1 MSDGYVETSLIEAN
15 RSRSQEALG
24 GNNDNPSTWTN
35 TLGDI
40 YHLKAGD
47 KVSLYAGYV
56 SEKGAGSQKTIEIK
70 GSSLGKTKSFT
81 YTKEVLT
88 IENITK
94 RRIFSEVTQ
103 VTEDIELRDNVAN
116 LVLGFYKNMNGTGYI
131 TLPRRFANIGGD
143 GPPGLP
149 STNDGESPPHIT
161 PNPLTTVPWE
171 SVDSTTLG
179 GVNFLNASY
188 YLRTDRKPSYYG
200 NRLGT
205 VINDNAKYT
214 MFVSRYSYLGTRNDY
229 TAGLINAGKGT
240 EPNGRYTIDP
250 EYREYYPYRPKQEI
264 EVERGFNSAQ
274 FIAEDLTQKLQEI
287 TTNDTLVFNGTY
299 LQQYAPSSPSLGNPI
314 NVTRIVESNCYKTSN
329 CMTAGLCSELGYGY
343 ISGDSIPLDNTWYN
357 NFQAVGMKRPEL
369 YIKGQAI
376 NMIAEPNILNPSF
389 STIAP
394 DRLLGS
400 ETRATFSFGADEPL
414 RTLIPY
420 TKDNLK
426 ILKDFIDTQDFYPE
440 IWENWN
446 GTTDSAKGQISYGD
460 GTHYNST
467 HTIDNTRFF
476 HINKTSAANK
486 VEVTDYT
493 INTGAELDYDATT
506 LTIRIPY
513 AGILYQQSDT
523 IQNVTISDGASPA
536 TFTDLQVLKAT
547 LVTGDALNPIYFFQ
561 AQTQDLKVVL
571 PGGVSITSGQ
581 ALTIKAMSVIGSIAN
596 NTMAGNYSIGATSI
610 NVQYDGTTTGLM
622 GLDFIYDSVEF
633 RGNSESQQYVE
644 VTDAVDIGGG
654 VQTLT
659 LASPGLTSDVS
670 VLDTVSF
677 DVETAY
683 QSNRRQITHTTL
695 GSSLYRGSPI
705 IGKDSADS
713 HLLQSALFLVYYQE
727 SDKDTYYDN
736 PSYDAGKFTYGC
748 FTKES
753 YSLNGIT
760 GDFINIHPQVSAGS
774 VSDAAFS
781 LSMPP
786 EFSQN
791 PPSTNIPIEAG
802 RKWGYDLHATAVGQ
816 PQIALFNGEGVGEN
830 YYGRAFSNIYT
841 LPKIGEVSNGHENL
855 SFTNDDGYA
864 GTTHGYI
871 NRRYIG
877 ADSPKVNWDG
887 EHFNISDLHTGEN
900 LSSRGA
906 DGGRICN
913 DINPTGGSGTDGEN
927 TAFSYIVSDVPTAQG
942 DPIYKLNPFQN
953 MDEFCPQ
960 LMPYQK
966 QRELYTRNGSSTVAG
981 AAGKQLFNQFNYN
994 YEPFEIYDSKSGV
1007 FLEDMGYDEETWDKS
1022 LWGVMGFSYA
1032 QFNGSQNN
1040 RGERVDNTN
1049 ITRLMIPTTN
1059 ANIQATDT
1067 KNYTTN
1073 ENGIVHFT
1081 DNLPSPFM
1089 LYNYDGAGQ
1098 VLEDTGTEL
1107 NVWPINPNI
1116 NVKTSSILLTAENFP
1131 TSMIKGYYTIR
1142 SDIIPQSIFVGG
1154 SSNIT
1159 NMPIIGMVNKENP
1172 QSDYY
1177 FGGESDVQFTIGR
1190 PTSLSSIKVGIFD
1203 PDGTPANVGQS
1214 SSVIFKVERQIKTS
1228 FNIIGDILANGKKGK
1243 AKI

>member
-1 MSDGYVETSLIEAN
+1 MSDGYVETALIEAN
-15 RSRSQEALG
+15 RSRSQEVLG

-88 IENITK
+88 LEEITK
-94 RRIFSEVTQ
+94 RRAFSEVTQ

-131 TLPRRFANIGGD
+131 TLPRRYAAIGGD
-143 GPPGLP
+143 GPAGFN
-149 STNDGESPPHIT
+149 STDVGDPPVNT
-161 PNPLTTVPWE
+161 PNPLTEIPWQNTDSE
-171 SVDSTTLG
+171 LLGAVD
-179 GVNFLNASY
+179 FLNASY

-200 NRLGT
+200 FKLGT

-214 MFVSRYSYLGTRNDY
+214 MFVSRYSNLGSRSDLSC
-229 TAGLINAGKGT
+229 GLINAGKGT

-250 EYREYYPYRPKQEI
+250 EYREYYPYRPKQQI
-264 EVERGFNSAQ
+264 EVERGFSSAQ

-287 TTNDTLVFNGTY
+287 TTNDTLVFAGTY
-299 LQQYAPSSPSLGNPI
+299 LDQYSPAYPALGNPI
-314 NVTRIVESNCYKTSN
+314 NVTRIVESNCYKTLN
-329 CMTAGLCSELGYGY
+329 CMTAGLCSADAYNN
-343 ISGDSIPLDNTWYN
+343 IAGDSIPLVNTWYN

-376 NMIAEPNILNPSF
+376 NMIAEPNILNTSF
-389 STIAP
+389 STITP

-426 ILKDFIDTQDFYPE
+426 ILKDFIDTQDLYPE

-446 GTTDSAKGQISYGD
+446 GTTAGSAKGQISYGD
-460 GTHYNST
+460 GTHYNSK

-486 VEVTDYT
+486 VEVTTYEIKT
-493 INTGAELDYDATT
+493 TAQLDYDATT
-506 LTIRIPY
+506 LTIRIPF
-513 AGILYQQSDT
+513 AGILYQQSNT
-523 IQNVTISDGASPA
+523 ITNVTISDGSDPS

-547 LVTGDALNPIYFFQ
+547 LVTQPFYAQ
-561 AQTQDLKVVL
+561 QTQDLKVVL

-581 ALTIKAMSVIGSIAN
+581 ALTIKAVSVIGSIAN

-610 NVQYDGTTTGLM
+610 NVHYDGTSTGLM
-622 GLDFIYDSVEF
+622 GPDLMYDSVEF

-644 VTDAVDIGGG
+644 VTNAVDLGNG

-659 LASPGLTSDVS
+659 LASPGLTSAVS
-670 VLDTVSF
+670 VDDAVSF
-677 DVETAY
+677 NVTTAY
-683 QSNRRQITHTTL
+683 QSARRQLTHTTL
-695 GSSLYRGSPI
+695 GSSLYRGSTQI
-705 IGKDSADS
+705 TTSSAS
-713 HLLQSALFLVYYQE
+713 SGLLESALFLVYYQE

-774 VSDAAFS
+774 VSDVTFS

-791 PPSTNIPIEAG
+791 PPSTNIPIESG
-802 RKWGYDLHATAVGQ
+802 RKWGYDLHATAIGQ
-816 PQIALFNGEGVGEN
+816 PQIALYNGDGVGAN
-830 YYGRAFSNIYT
+830 YYGQAFTNRYT
-841 LPKIGEVSNGHENL
+841 LPKVGENSNEGENL
-855 SFTNDDGYA
+855 SFTDPDGTYYS
-864 GTTHGYI
+864 TYGYL

-900 LSSRGA
+900 LRSRGA

-913 DINPTGGSGTDGEN
+913 DINPTGPSGTDGEN
-927 TAFSYIVSDVPTAQG
+927 TAFAYIVSDVPTAQG
-942 DPIYKLNPFQN
+942 DPIYTMNPFQN

-966 QRELYTRNGSSTVAG
+966 QLELFTRNGNSTKTG

-1040 RGERVDNTN
+1040 RGKRVDNTN
-1049 ITRLMIPTTN
+1049 ITSLMIPTTN

-1081 DNLPSPFM
+1081 DNLPAPFM
-1089 LYNYDGAGQ
+1089 LYNYNLNGQ
-1098 VLEDTGTEL
+1098 ITVDSGTTQ

-1154 SSNIT
+1154 SNNIT

-1203 PDGTPANVGQS
+1203 PDGTPANVGES